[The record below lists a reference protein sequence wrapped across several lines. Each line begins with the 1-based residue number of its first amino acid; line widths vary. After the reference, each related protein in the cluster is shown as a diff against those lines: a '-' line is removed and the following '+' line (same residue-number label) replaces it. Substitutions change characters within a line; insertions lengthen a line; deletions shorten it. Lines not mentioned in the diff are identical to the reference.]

1 MRLSSPRGLAA
12 ATVIAL
18 ATLSAGGAAA
28 QSVPGVDN
36 VNWGRGN
43 VSYTADALR
52 AYNDLTARWSAA
64 WKDGDA
70 KRVSDLYSVGAAV
83 SYSGG
88 ELVRG
93 REAVLQLLTQRL
105 ARGEDVRVAVTDFVS
120 SGDIM
125 SATGP
130 FVIESENGAL
140 VSGTYAMTLRLE
152 GGRWRIRSQVFTP
165 SLPFGAPQ
173 AAAAGTA
180 APDSAAS
187 ADSAAAPGR

>member
-1 MRLSSPRGLAA
+1 MHRFASRGLAA
-12 ATVIAL
+12 AAVLTAAVL
-18 ATLSAGGAAA
+18 TPGRAAA

-36 VNWGRGN
+36 VNWGGGN

-52 AYNDLTARWSAA
+52 AYNDLTTRWSSA
-64 WKDGDA
+64 WKEGDA

-83 SYSGG
+83 SFSGG

-93 REAVLQLLTQRL
+93 RDAVLSLLTSRL
-105 ARGEDVRVAVTDFVS
+105 ARGEDVRVAVTDIVS

-140 VSGTYAMTLRLE
+140 ISGTYAMTLRLE

-165 SLPFGAPQ
+165 SLPLSGAQAGAGAP
-173 AAAAGTA
+173 AAADSSETA
-180 APDSAAS
+180 PAQ
-187 ADSAAAPGR
+187 